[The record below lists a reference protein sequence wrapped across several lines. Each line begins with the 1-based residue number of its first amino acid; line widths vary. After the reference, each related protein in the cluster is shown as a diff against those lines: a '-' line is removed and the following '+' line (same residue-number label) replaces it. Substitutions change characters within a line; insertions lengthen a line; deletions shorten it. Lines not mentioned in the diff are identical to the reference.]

1 MREKNS
7 KSESASIRLS
17 FFLEIIL
24 YMMSRTRQIVKLLDK
39 LPKSKQWGAITPCA
53 SLSTATGRATL
64 ETTTP
69 GTSSSSFSFKN
80 LALMLPPALA
90 GFLGFWQVGRRGEKI
105 GMLES
110 REKMMNDGT
119 MQDVFTVMDLSE
131 DNSGLAEYT
140 PVCASGIYDE
150 SKSVFIGPRPRSSM
164 GVTESGYFMV
174 TPLIHKDTG
183 NVVMVLRGWV
193 PAEWKAGKRTRSV
206 ENNKLLHHARGAVRY
221 SERPGIFVPKNCPEQ
236 GDWFY
241 IDVPG
246 LAVAMGLPKSTPLIE
261 ILTDEADIR
270 QSGGKV
276 NPTAMDVLGGRT
288 TMHAANAEKDRETYP
303 LPKSM
308 GDFRHFSVMPQ
319 DHLNYAITW
328 FTLSAITS
336 GLGLKVILKG
346 VKK

>member
-1 MREKNS
+1 
-7 KSESASIRLS
+7 
-17 FFLEIIL
+17 
-24 YMMSRTRQIVKLLDK
+24 
-39 LPKSKQWGAITPCA
+39 
-53 SLSTATGRATL
+53 
-64 ETTTP
+64 
-69 GTSSSSFSFKN
+69 
-80 LALMLPPALA
+80 MLPPALA
-90 GFLGFWQVGRRGEKI
+90 GFLGFWQVGRRKEKI
-105 GMLES
+105 EMLES
-110 REKMMNDGT
+110 RERMMNDGT
-119 MQDVFTVMDLSE
+119 MQDVFVLMDQSK
-131 DNSGLAEYT
+131 DHSGLAEYT
-140 PVCASGIYDE
+140 PVSASGEYDE
-150 SKSVFIGPRPRSSM
+150 SKSIFIGPRPRSSM

-174 TPLIHKDTG
+174 TPLVQKGSKD
-183 NVVMVLRGWV
+183 VVMVLRGWV
-193 PAEWKAGKRTRSV
+193 PADWKAGKRTRAIKSDG
-206 ENNKLLHHARGAVRY
+206 LIHYARGVIRY
-221 SERPGIFVPKNCPEQ
+221 SERPGVFVPENHPEK

-246 LAVAMGLPKSTPLIE
+246 LAEAMGLPKTTPLIE

-336 GLGLKVILKG
+336 GLGYKVIKKG